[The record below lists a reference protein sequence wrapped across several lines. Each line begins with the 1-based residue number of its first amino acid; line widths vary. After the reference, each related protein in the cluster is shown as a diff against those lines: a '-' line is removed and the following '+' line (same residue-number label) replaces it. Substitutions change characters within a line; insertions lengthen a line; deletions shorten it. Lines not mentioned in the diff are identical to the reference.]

1 MRRAVWMFVGLVLA
15 VAVVPVAV
23 VQIVGQGKLRGS
35 LAADQM
41 GPGGIYFGTASGVI
55 YGSDDLGESWREVAS
70 GLPRI
75 MSVEAYAN

>member
-1 MRRAVWMFVGLVLA
+1 
-15 VAVVPVAV
+15 
-23 VQIVGQGKLRGS
+23 LRGS

-41 GPGGIYFGTASGVI
+41 SPGGIYFGTASGVI